1 MPKVSVILTTRDRA
15 GMIGGAIRSILK
27 QTFEDFELLIMDDA
41 SNDDTFGVMRSFTDP
56 RILYVRQPYPKGSAE
71 NWDEGLRRC
80 RGDYIHQMHDDDLAL
95 PTLLAQEVAM
105 LDTHPK
111 MQMVGT
117 NVLIMDEAGNVTQER
132 FDEGREDRIF
142 EKGEFITEY
151 MVNRFTFKCPTQ
163 MTRRRGTPE
172 VEAAKSRLVGVT
184 PDHIGSSGDLFNIFR
199 ANTYGQVGYLAYPL
213 LRYRV
218 HSGGESFNADVI
230 KSDLALHQGALNLCK
245 QGGMPQCIPY
255 VEASMLRHQ
264 ILQEITQG
272 KKPTEMLR
280 KLGEIEHAH
289 PKPYSMPVFPDG
301 RARSLKGKTAVIV
314 GSFLNAYLLAEECL
328 HSGVKLKYF
337 VDDNIRRQHHR
348 LDGLMIQPPEWLKA
362 HPVDVVLISNERR
375 PKEMVEPRIRPY
387 TNAPIYSWK
396 ELKP

>member
-15 GMIGGAIRSILK
+15 GMIGGAILSILK

-41 SNDDTFGVMRSFTDP
+41 SNDDTFGVVRSFTDP
-56 RILYVRQPYPKGSAE
+56 RILYVRQPFPKGSAE
-71 NWDEGLRRC
+71 NWGEGLRRC
-80 RGDYIHQMHDDDLAL
+80 RGEYIHQMHDDDLAL

-111 MQMVGT
+111 MQMIGT
-117 NVLIMDEAGNVTQER
+117 NVMIMDEAGNVTQER

-151 MVNRFTFKCPTQ
+151 MVNRFTFKCSTQ

-199 ANTYGQVGYLAYPL
+199 ANTHGQVGYIAYPL

-218 HSGGESFNADVI
+218 HSGGESFNADVV
-230 KSDLALHQGALNLCK
+230 KSDLALHEGAFNLCK

-255 VEASMLRHQ
+255 VEASMLRYQ
-264 ILQEITQG
+264 VLQALIHG
-272 KKPTEMLR
+272 KKPTALLR
-280 KLGEIEHAH
+280 KLGEIEHEH

-301 RARSLKGKTAVIV
+301 RARFLKGKNVAIM

-328 HSGVKLKYF
+328 HSGVKVKYF

-348 LDGLMIQPPEWLKA
+348 LDGLMIQPTEWLRD
-362 HPVDVVLISNERR
+362 HPVDAVLISNERR
-375 PKEMVEPRIRPY
+375 PKEMIEPRIRPY
-387 TNAPIYSWK
+387 TTAPIYSWK
-396 ELKP
+396 ELQP